1 MTARTARTLTALAI
15 VAAFI
20 FGLFVPA
27 PSVEAAVSGIDD
39 EERAAILSLNQER
52 AAVGLGVLHVS
63 PTLTAAAVWMADD
76 LAALDLLSHTDSQG
90 RDLRERFTAFG
101 YPTNSA
107 IRENVAAGYET
118 GQAVMQGWMDSTGHR
133 ANNLATDVTAL
144 GIARV
149 YSDSSQFGWF
159 WVLTFGSVRDTG
171 TVPVAEVTGTTP
183 TPTPSPS
190 TAVLPAGTPGTGTFA
205 GEFPQQGVGLLVWNG
220 GNLQQL
226 VSATSAGGAA
236 SVWAGASGRLVGYTI
251 GAPAFVNASFIAV
264 FPDGNVPRDTALL
277 VVAS

>member
-1 MTARTARTLTALAI
+1 MTARTARTLTALAM

-20 FGLFVPA
+20 FGLSVHA
-27 PSVEAAVSGIDD
+27 PSVEAAVSGVDD

-52 AAVGLGVLHVS
+52 AAIGLGALHVS

-76 LAALDLLSHTDSQG
+76 LAARDLLSHTDSLG
-90 RDLRERFTAFG
+90 RDMRERFTAFG

-118 GQAVMQGWMDSTGHR
+118 GQAVMQGWMDSSGHR
-133 ANNLATDVTAL
+133 ANSLATDVTAL

-149 YSDSSQFGWF
+149 YSSSSQFGWF

-171 TVPVAEVTGTTP
+171 TVPIAEVTGATP

-190 TAVLPAGTPGTGTFA
+190 GD
-205 GEFPQQGVGLLVWNG
+205 FPQQGVGLLVWNG

-226 VSATSAGGAA
+226 VAATQAGGAA
-236 SVWAGASGRLVGYTI
+236 SVWAGAGGRLVGYTI

-264 FPDGNVPRDTALL
+264 FPDGNVPKDTALL
-277 VVAS
+277 VVAK

>member
-1 MTARTARTLTALAI
+1 MSARTARTLTALTV
-15 VAAFI
+15 VATLI
-20 FGLFVPA
+20 LGLSVHA
-27 PSVEAAVSGIDD
+27 PSAEAAVSGVDS
-39 EERAAILSLNQER
+39 EEQAAILWLNQER
-52 AAVGLGVLHVS
+52 AALGLGALHVS

-76 LAALDLLSHTDSQG
+76 LATLNLLSHTDSLG
-90 RDLRERFTAFG
+90 RDIRARFTAFG

-107 IRENVAAGYET
+107 IRENVAAGYTT
-118 GQAVMQGWMDSTGHR
+118 GQAVMGSWMDSPGHR

-149 YSDSSQFGWF
+149 NSDASHFGWF

-171 TVPVAEVTGTTP
+171 TVPVSAVTGTTP

-190 TAVLPAGTPGTGTFA
+190 TPVLPAGTPGAGTFA

-226 VSATSAGGAA
+226 VTATGAGGAG
-236 SVWAGASGRLVGYTI
+236 SVWAGAGGRLVGYTI
-251 GAPAFVNASFIAV
+251 GAPSFVNASFIGV
-264 FPDGNVPRDTALL
+264 FPDGNVAKDTALL
-277 VVAS
+277 VVAQ

>member
-1 MTARTARTLTALAI
+1 MTARTARTLTALA
-15 VAAFI
+15 VAAAFI
-20 FGLFVPA
+20 FGLSVHA

-39 EERAAILSLNQER
+39 EEQAAILSLNQER
-52 AAVGLGVLHVS
+52 AAVGLGALYVS

-76 LAALDLLSHTDSQG
+76 LAARDLLSHTDSLG
-90 RDLRERFTAFG
+90 RDMRERFTAFG
-101 YPTNSA
+101 YPTNSVV
-107 IRENVAAGYET
+107 RENVAAGYET
-118 GQAVMQGWMDSTGHR
+118 GQAVMQGWMDSSAHR

-171 TVPVAEVTGTTP
+171 TVPVAEVTGV

-190 TAVLPAGTPGTGTFA
+190 TPVLPAGTPGAGTFA

-226 VSATSAGGAA
+226 VAATQAGGAA
-236 SVWAGASGRLVGYTI
+236 SVWAGAGGRLVGYTI
-251 GAPAFVNASFIAV
+251 GAPTFVNASFIAV
-264 FPDGNVPRDTALL
+264 FPDGNVPKDTALL
-277 VVAS
+277 VVAN